1 MWTEGAKYSDKSFSS
16 RDKKSRKERL
26 VEEAVAQEQSAKVQR
41 EPSSDPVRKSRR
53 LAKKSVLDNE
63 IDEDYDTSSIGT
75 PAWFNQA
82 GCKWKR
88 LLKKAR
94 LV

>member
-1 MWTEGAKYSDKSFSS
+1 M
-16 RDKKSRKERL
+16 
-26 VEEAVAQEQSAKVQR
+26 AQEQSAKVPR